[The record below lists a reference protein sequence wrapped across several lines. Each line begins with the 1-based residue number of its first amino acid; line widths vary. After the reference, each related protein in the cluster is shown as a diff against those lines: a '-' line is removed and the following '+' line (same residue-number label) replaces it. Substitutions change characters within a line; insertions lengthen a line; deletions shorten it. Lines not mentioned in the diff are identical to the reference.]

1 KKIIACGTTTLR
13 ALEGCFQ
20 ENRAI
25 VASEGETS
33 IYIYPGFRFN
43 VVDGLVTNFHTPK
56 SSLLMLVSAF
66 AGYENIKKYYE
77 YAINNDFSFFSYGDS
92 MFILP

>member
-1 KKIIACGTTTLR
+1 
-13 ALEGCFQ
+13 
-20 ENRAI
+20 